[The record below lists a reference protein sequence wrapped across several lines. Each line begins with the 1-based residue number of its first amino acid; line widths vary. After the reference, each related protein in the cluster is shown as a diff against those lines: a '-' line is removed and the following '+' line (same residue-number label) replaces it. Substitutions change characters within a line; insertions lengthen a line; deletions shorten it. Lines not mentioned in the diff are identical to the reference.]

1 MPDKRPVLQ
10 RDEAESTTQSTNRNS
25 IFRAFPPVPEKIPH
39 QAITYRVALPI
50 PSVLMIPGPVI
61 RASSLPAAWREI
73 ANSRTRSPHT
83 RLHPS
88 TSCDIRKGNGERI
101 VFVKINRVGENMSSS
116 SSSVEE
122 KIRSLPPE
130 LRDEAIHFI
139 DELVRRSKKGSPS
152 SFRCVA
158 EGSLA
163 YLGTRYSSVD
173 LQHKANEW
181 RD

>member
-1 MPDKRPVLQ
+1 M
-10 RDEAESTTQSTNRNS
+10 
-25 IFRAFPPVPEKIPH
+25 
-39 QAITYRVALPI
+39 
-50 PSVLMIPGPVI
+50 
-61 RASSLPAAWREI
+61 
-73 ANSRTRSPHT
+73 
-83 RLHPS
+83 
-88 TSCDIRKGNGERI
+88 
-101 VFVKINRVGENMSSS
+101 SS

-130 LRDEAIHFI
+130 LQTEAIHYI
-139 DELVRRSKKGSPS
+139 DELVRRSKKRSQS